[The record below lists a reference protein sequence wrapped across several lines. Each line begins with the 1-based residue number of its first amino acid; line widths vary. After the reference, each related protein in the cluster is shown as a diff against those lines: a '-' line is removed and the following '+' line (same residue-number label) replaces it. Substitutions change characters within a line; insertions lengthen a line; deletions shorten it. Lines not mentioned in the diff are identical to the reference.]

1 MNRRSAP
8 FTLQQAAEESPTL
21 SSLLARARDASDR
34 LKAVESL
41 IPTEMR
47 PAIQPGPADGDEWCL
62 LVTGSAAAAK
72 LRQLTPLLVM
82 RLVSRGWEVG
92 SIRIKVQA
100 RRLL

>member
-21 SSLLARARDASDR
+21 ASLLTRARDASDR

-41 IPTEMR
+41 IPEAMR
-47 PAIQPGPADGDEWCL
+47 QAIQPGPAEGDVWCL

-72 LRQLTPLLVM
+72 LRQLSPMLVA
-82 RLVSRGWEVG
+82 RLKSKGWDVA
-92 SIRIKVQA
+92 SIRIKVQT
-100 RRLL
+100 RR